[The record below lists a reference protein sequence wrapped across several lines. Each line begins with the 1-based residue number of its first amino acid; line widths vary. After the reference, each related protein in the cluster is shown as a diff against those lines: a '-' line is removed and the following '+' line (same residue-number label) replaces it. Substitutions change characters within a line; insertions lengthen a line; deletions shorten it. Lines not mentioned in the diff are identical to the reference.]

1 MNPYHELDAM
11 EERRQ
16 EEASWIDAKDTELS
30 DVAFSVVDGLPKD
43 ITSQWSDSVFDMTID
58 SLYKELKSYQERR
71 RMS

>member
-16 EEASWIDAKDTELS
+16 EETSWVDAKDAELS
-30 DVAFSVVDGLPKD
+30 NVAFSVVDGLPKD

-58 SLYKELKSYQERR
+58 SLYKELKNYQERR
-71 RMS
+71 RIS

>member
-16 EEASWIDAKDTELS
+16 EEASWIDANDAELS
-30 DVAFSVVDGLPKD
+30 NVAFNVVDGLPKD
-43 ITSQWSDSVFDMTID
+43 ITSRWSDSVFDMTID
-58 SLYKELKSYQERR
+58 SLYNELKNYQERR

>member
-16 EEASWIDAKDTELS
+16 EEASWIDAKDAELS
-30 DVAFSVVDGLPKD
+30 NVAFNVVDGLPKD
-43 ITSQWSDSVFDMTID
+43 ITSQWSDNVFDMTID
-58 SLYKELKSYQERR
+58 GLYKELKSYQERR

>member
-16 EEASWIDAKDTELS
+16 EEASWIDAKDAELS

-58 SLYKELKSYQERR
+58 SLYSELKNYQERR

>member
-16 EEASWIDAKDTELS
+16 EETSWIDAKDVELS
-30 DVAFSVVDGLPKD
+30 NVAFSVVDGLPKD

-58 SLYKELKSYQERR
+58 SLYKELKNYQERR